1 MLAVRYIAL
10 IALVIWLGGMI
21 VLGLLVAPSTFRV
34 LQAHE
39 GVAGR
44 AMAGAVF
51 GDILRNFSLVAYV
64 CGAAILLSL
73 IVMKLLG
80 PPPRA
85 FPIRASIAA
94 VMLAVAV
101 YAGVPV
107 AREIARLQSQTSGSM
122 SQLPDRDPR
131 RVRFDQLH
139 STSTILMTV
148 NMVLGLVLLF
158 WYVRE

>member
-1 MLAVRYIAL
+1 
-10 IALVIWLGGMI
+10 
-21 VLGLLVAPSTFRV
+21 
-34 LQAHE
+34 
-39 GVAGR
+39 
-44 AMAGAVF
+44 
-51 GDILRNFSLVAYV
+51 VAYV
-64 CGAAILLSL
+64 CGAVILLSL

-94 VMLAVAV
+94 LMLAVAV

-107 AREIARLQSQTSGSM
+107 AREIARLQSQTSGAM
-122 SQLPDRDPR
+122 SQLPDTDPR

-158 WYVRE
+158 WYAKE